1 MDRDPWRRV
10 AGKGGGGAG
19 GVGVGVGGCT
29 QDYTQEVG
37 GWVGGGTIPKARS

>member
-10 AGKGGGGAG
+10 ARKGGGGAG
-19 GVGVGVGGCT
+19 GGGRDCT